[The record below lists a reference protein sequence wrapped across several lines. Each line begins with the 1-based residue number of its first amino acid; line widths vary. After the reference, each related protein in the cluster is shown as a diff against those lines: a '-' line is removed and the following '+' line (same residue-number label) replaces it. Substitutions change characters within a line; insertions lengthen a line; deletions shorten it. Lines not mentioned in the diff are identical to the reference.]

1 MSGRL
6 NPPDVIAAGGP
17 AHIKLCEACID
28 AYRNGIELA
37 PAPLCEARGRGE
49 LDPPHGYTAEQISA
63 ALNNKGRTG
72 RVSLGDIYALAR
84 APGPSVAEATH

>member
-28 AYRNGIELA
+28 AYRNGIEPGGSA
-37 PAPLCEARGRGE
+37 CEARARGE

-63 ALNNKGRTG
+63 PLNNTGRTG
-72 RVSLGDIYALAR
+72 RMSPRRGEAR
-84 APGPSVAEATH
+84 H

>member
-28 AYRNGIELA
+28 AYRNGIEPGGSA
-37 PAPLCEARGRGE
+37 CEARARGE

-63 ALNNKGRTG
+63 PLNNKGETSRI
-72 RVSLGDIYALAR
+72 SLGDIYALAL
-84 APGPSVAEATH
+84 APGPGVAEARH